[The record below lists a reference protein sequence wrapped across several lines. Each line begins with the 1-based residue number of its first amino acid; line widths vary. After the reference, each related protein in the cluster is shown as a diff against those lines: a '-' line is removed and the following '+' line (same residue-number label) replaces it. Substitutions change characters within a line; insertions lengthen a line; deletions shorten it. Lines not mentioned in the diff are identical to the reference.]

1 MKKRALAG
9 VAVLSAT
16 ALMVPG
22 VCLLPAFAAPDGSG
36 IVINEIYT
44 RGGSSG
50 STYTHK
56 YVELYNPSSA
66 AIDLSDLTLG
76 YSASHGK
83 NISSKVALSG
93 SLDAGAYLVVSAGS
107 NGSNGA
113 QLPEAATSPI
123 NLGAKGGIVV
133 LAPSSR
139 IDAALADPAT
149 AIDLVGYGNASVAE
163 GEAARVGSNSQMA
176 ANSASRIPNGADTN
190 NNAADF
196 SVVPATPGRAN
207 DDATPGQPDPGTQ
220 PQPGPSTGP
229 GTEPTTEPGTG
240 STSDPA
246 ALVTIAQIQGS
257 GQASPLAG
265 QEVTTRGVVTAAY
278 PEGGLNGAYIQTP
291 GVEHADAS
299 HGIFVYGAAAAQ
311 LEAGAYVEVR
321 GTVTEFYGL
330 TEINAAAITALEEKP
345 AAIEPVEIACNATAA
360 QREAVEGMLVRVTGP
375 LTVTN
380 NYATNQ
386 YGEVGLA
393 CGTQPLWQPS
403 ERFNPSEN
411 PEQIQAL
418 DAYNAA
424 NVLVL
429 DDGRSRAYF
438 GRNAQTNVPVPYLF
452 ADNEA
457 AQVGEAGA
465 AGEAG
470 NGGSAGRAAQAAPVR
485 VGAAATLQGALIMDF
500 RNNSWKLQPRF
511 PVTLEDGT
519 DRSTDVVTFENTR
532 AAAPGNLGGD
542 ISLASFNVLNYFTSL
557 GENEKGCRAY
567 TDREGNPIAANR
579 CKVRGAYTQES
590 FARQQTKIVRAI
602 NELDAS
608 VLGLQEIEN
617 TARVS
622 GGDRDTAVRALVEAL
637 NADAQAERWAYV
649 PSPAKVGE
657 NEDYIRLAFIYQK
670 DKVRAVGPSQILN
683 SEWYTGTARQPLA
696 QSFQA
701 VVDGEGLGPEFVV
714 ITNHFKSKG
723 SLSKKIAN
731 DEDVYQGNNNLLR
744 TKQAE
749 TLRDW
754 IAAEFADK
762 PVFVV
767 GDLNSYSKEDP
778 IRVFEKAG
786 YTNLHGHFQPDSY
799 TYQFSG
805 LVGSLDHVLANP
817 AAAKLA
823 TGGQVWNIN
832 SPESVA
838 LEYSRYNYNI
848 KNLWDESAF
857 RSSDHDPFKV
867 GLKVI
872 PEKEDPAPAPE
883 PTPTSPEPTAPEP
896 TQPAPEPTQPEPTQ
910 PEPTKPAPEPTAPE
924 PTTPAPEPTVPAPA
938 PTTGNMFYLSNTWQA
953 TVADLVFSY
962 GRAGDEVLVGDWDGD
977 GVDTFAVRRGNVFYV
992 KNSLASGEADSVFSY
1007 GRAGDEVLVGDWDG
1021 DGVDTFAVR
1030 RGNVFYVKNSL
1041 ASGEA
1046 DSVFSYGRAGDEVL
1060 VGDWDGD
1067 GVDTFAVRRGNVFY
1081 VKNSLASGAADTS
1094 FSYGR
1099 AGDATLAGDFD
1110 GDGRDTLSIR
1120 RGNTIHVNNSL
1131 VSGNADHTL
1140 PYGRVSDELFIGDW
1154 DGNGTDTPT
1163 VRR

>member
-56 YVELYNPSSA
+56 YVELYNPSSVA
-66 AIDLSDLTLG
+66 VDLSDLALG

-93 SLDAGAYLVVSAGS
+93 SLEAGAYLVVSAGS
-107 NGSNGA
+107 NGPNGS
-113 QLPEAATSPI
+113 QLPEGVTSPL

-176 ANSASRIPNGADTN
+176 ANSASRIPNGSDTN
-190 NNAADF
+190 NNSADF

-207 DDATPGQPDPGTQ
+207 DGATPGHPDPGTQ
-220 PQPGPSTGP
+220 PQPEPSTGP
-229 GTEPTTEPGTG
+229 GTDPTTDPGTG
-240 STSDPA
+240 TTSDPA
-246 ALVTIAQIQGS
+246 VPVPIAQIQGN

-291 GVEHADAS
+291 GVEHTDAS
-299 HGIFVYGAAAAQ
+299 HGIFVYGTAAAQ

-321 GTVTEFYGL
+321 GAVTEFYGL

-345 AAIEPVEIACNATAA
+345 AAPEPVEIACNATAA

-411 PEQIQAL
+411 PEQVQAL

-452 ADNEA
+452 ADNA
-457 AQVGEAGA
+457 
-465 AGEAG
+465 
-470 NGGSAGRAAQAAPVR
+470 SAKGVPVR
-485 VGAAATLQGALIMDF
+485 VGAAATLQGGLIMDF

-519 DRSTDVVTFENTR
+519 DRSTEVVTFENTR
-532 AAAPGNLGGD
+532 AGAPGKLDGD

-557 GENEKGCRAY
+557 GENEKGCRSY

-579 CKVRGAYTQES
+579 CKVRGAYTPES

-622 GGDRDTAVRALVEAL
+622 GGDRDTAVRELVAAL
-637 NADAQAERWAYV
+637 NADAKAERWAYV

-701 VVDGEGLGPEFVV
+701 VVDGEGVGPEFVV
-714 ITNHFKSKG
+714 IANHFKSKG

-778 IRVFEKAG
+778 IGVFEKAG
-786 YTNLHGHFQPDSY
+786 YTNLHAHFQPDTY

-832 SPESVA
+832 SPEAVA

-848 KNLWDESAF
+848 KDLWDESAF

-872 PEKEDPAPAPE
+872 PEQEDPAPV
-883 PTPTSPEPTAPEP
+883 PTP

-910 PEPTKPAPEPTAPE
+910 PEPEPTSPEPSAPEPTRPAPEPTRPE
-924 PTTPAPEPTVPAPA
+924 PTSEPAPVPAPTSEPAPA
-938 PTTGNMFYLSNTWQA
+938 PAPSTGNMFYLSNNWQT

-992 KNSLASGEADSVFSY
+992 KNSLASGVADAVFSY
-1007 GRAGDEVLVGDWDG
+1007 GRV
-1021 DGVDTFAVR
+1021 
-1030 RGNVFYVKNSL
+1030 
-1041 ASGEA
+1041 
-1046 DSVFSYGRAGDEVL
+1046 GDEVL

-1081 VKNSLASGAADTS
+1081 VKNSLASGAADAS

-1099 AGDATLAGDFD
+1099 TSDTTLAGDFN

-1131 VSGNADHTL
+1131 TSGNADYAL
-1140 PYGRVSDELFIGDW
+1140 PYGRVSDELFMGDW

>member
-22 VCLLPAFAAPDGSG
+22 VSLLPAFAAPDGSG

-220 PQPGPSTGP
+220 PQPEPGAGP

-240 STSDPA
+240 TGSEPA
-246 ALVTIAQIQGS
+246 ASVTIAQIQGS
-257 GQASPLAG
+257 GQVSPLAG

-291 GVEHADAS
+291 GVDHTDAS
-299 HGIFVYGAAAAQ
+299 HGIFVYGAEAAQ
-311 LEAGAYVEVR
+311 LQAGTYVEVR

-838 LEYSRYNYNI
+838 LEYSRYNYNV

-883 PTPTSPEPTAPEP
+883 PTPTTPEPTAPEP
-896 TQPAPEPTQPEPTQ
+896 TQPAPEPTPT
-910 PEPTKPAPEPTAPE
+910 TPEPTAPE
-924 PTTPAPEPTVPAPA
+924 PTTPEPTAPAPEPTQPAPEPTPTTPEPTAPEPTTPAPA

-962 GRAGDEVLVGDWDGD
+962 GRARDEVLVGDWDGDGVDTFAVRRGNVFYVKNSLASGAADSVFSYGRVGDEVLVGDWDGD

-992 KNSLASGEADSVFSY
+992 KNSLASGEADRVFSY
-1007 GRAGDEVLVGDWDG
+1007 GRVGDEVLVGDWDG

-1041 ASGEA
+1041 A
-1046 DSVFSYGRAGDEVL
+1046 
-1060 VGDWDGD
+1060 
-1067 GVDTFAVRRGNVFY
+1067 
-1081 VKNSLASGAADTS
+1081 
-1094 FSYGR
+1094 
-1099 AGDATLAGDFD
+1099 
-1110 GDGRDTLSIR
+1110 
-1120 RGNTIHVNNSL
+1120 
-1131 VSGNADHTL
+1131 
-1140 PYGRVSDELFIGDW
+1140 
-1154 DGNGTDTPT
+1154 
-1163 VRR
+1163 

>member
-22 VCLLPAFAAPDGSG
+22 VSLLPAFAAPDGSG

-107 NGSNGA
+107 NGSNGV

-133 LAPSSR
+133 LAPLSR

-424 NVLVL
+424 NVLVV

-452 ADNEA
+452 ADN
-457 AQVGEAGA
+457 A
-465 AGEAG
+465 AGD
-470 NGGSAGRAAQAAPVR
+470 AAQAAPVR
-485 VGAAATLQGALIMDF
+485 VGAAATLQGGLIMDF

-519 DRSTDVVTFENTR
+519 DRSTEVVTFENTR

-579 CKVRGAYTQES
+579 CKVRGAYTPES
-590 FARQQTKIVRAI
+590 FARQQSKIVRAI
-602 NELDAS
+602 NELDAT

-622 GGDRDTAVRALVEAL
+622 GGDRDTAVRALVAAL

-701 VVDGEGLGPEFVV
+701 IVDGEGVGPEFVV

-1041 ASGEA
+1041 ASG
-1046 DSVFSYGRAGDEVL
+1046 
-1060 VGDWDGD
+1060 
-1067 GVDTFAVRRGNVFY
+1067 
-1081 VKNSLASGAADTS
+1081 AADTS

>member
-9 VAVLSAT
+9 VALLSAT

-22 VCLLPAFAAPDGSG
+22 VSLLPAFAAPDGSG

-107 NGSNGA
+107 NGSNGV

-424 NVLVL
+424 NVLVV

-452 ADNEA
+452 ADN
-457 AQVGEAGA
+457 A
-465 AGEAG
+465 AGD
-470 NGGSAGRAAQAAPVR
+470 AAQAAPVR
-485 VGAAATLQGALIMDF
+485 VGAAATLQGGLIMDF

-519 DRSTDVVTFENTR
+519 DRSTEVVTFENTR

-579 CKVRGAYTQES
+579 CKVRGAYTPES
-590 FARQQTKIVRAI
+590 FARQQSKIVRAI
-602 NELDAS
+602 NELDAT

-622 GGDRDTAVRALVEAL
+622 GGDRDTAVRALVAAL

-701 VVDGEGLGPEFVV
+701 IVDGEGVGPEFVV

-1041 ASGEA
+1041 ASG
-1046 DSVFSYGRAGDEVL
+1046 
-1060 VGDWDGD
+1060 
-1067 GVDTFAVRRGNVFY
+1067 
-1081 VKNSLASGAADTS
+1081 AADTS

>member
-22 VCLLPAFAAPDGSG
+22 VSLLPAFAAPDGSG

-107 NGSNGA
+107 NGSNGV

-424 NVLVL
+424 NVLVV

-452 ADNEA
+452 ADN
-457 AQVGEAGA
+457 A
-465 AGEAG
+465 AGD
-470 NGGSAGRAAQAAPVR
+470 AAQAAPVR
-485 VGAAATLQGALIMDF
+485 VGAAATLQGGLIMDF

-519 DRSTDVVTFENTR
+519 DRSTEVVTFENTR

-579 CKVRGAYTQES
+579 CKVRGAYTPES
-590 FARQQTKIVRAI
+590 FARQQSKIVRAI
-602 NELDAS
+602 NELDAT

-622 GGDRDTAVRALVEAL
+622 GGDRDTAVRALVAAL

-701 VVDGEGLGPEFVV
+701 IVDGEGVGPEFVV

-786 YTNLHGHFQPDSY
+786 YTNLHGHFRPDSY

-1041 ASGEA
+1041 ASG
-1046 DSVFSYGRAGDEVL
+1046 
-1060 VGDWDGD
+1060 
-1067 GVDTFAVRRGNVFY
+1067 
-1081 VKNSLASGAADTS
+1081 AADTS

>member
-1 MKKRALAG
+1 M
-9 VAVLSAT
+9 
-16 ALMVPG
+16 
-22 VCLLPAFAAPDGSG
+22 
-36 IVINEIYT
+36 
-44 RGGSSG
+44 
-50 STYTHK
+50 
-56 YVELYNPSSA
+56 
-66 AIDLSDLTLG
+66 
-76 YSASHGK
+76 
-83 NISSKVALSG
+83 
-93 SLDAGAYLVVSAGS
+93 
-107 NGSNGA
+107 
-113 QLPEAATSPI
+113 
-123 NLGAKGGIVV
+123 
-133 LAPSSR
+133 
-139 IDAALADPAT
+139 
-149 AIDLVGYGNASVAE
+149 
-163 GEAARVGSNSQMA
+163 
-176 ANSASRIPNGADTN
+176 
-190 NNAADF
+190 
-196 SVVPATPGRAN
+196 
-207 DDATPGQPDPGTQ
+207 
-220 PQPGPSTGP
+220 
-229 GTEPTTEPGTG
+229 
-240 STSDPA
+240 
-246 ALVTIAQIQGS
+246 
-257 GQASPLAG
+257 
-265 QEVTTRGVVTAAY
+265 
-278 PEGGLNGAYIQTP
+278 
-291 GVEHADAS
+291 
-299 HGIFVYGAAAAQ
+299 
-311 LEAGAYVEVR
+311 EVR
-321 GTVTEFYGL
+321 GTVTEFHGL

-411 PEQIQAL
+411 PEQVRAL

-452 ADNEA
+452 ADNA
-457 AQVGEAGA
+457 AGA
-465 AGEAG
+465 
-470 NGGSAGRAAQAAPVR
+470 AAQAAPVR
-485 VGAAATLQGALIMDF
+485 VGAAATLHGGLIMDF

-519 DRSTDVVTFENTR
+519 DRSTEVVTFENTR

-542 ISLASFNVLNYFTSL
+542 ISLASFNVLNYFSSL

-579 CKVRGAYTQES
+579 CKVRGAYSPES

-622 GGDRDTAVRALVEAL
+622 GGDRDTAVRALVAAL

-701 VVDGEGLGPEFVV
+701 VVDGEGVGPEFVV

-723 SLSKKIAN
+723 SLSKRIAN

-805 LVGSLDHVLANP
+805 LVGSLDHVLVNP

-838 LEYSRYNYNI
+838 LEYSRYNYNV

-883 PTPTSPEPTAPEP
+883 PTPTQPEPTAPEPTAPEP
-896 TQPAPEPTQPEPTQ
+896 TQPAPTPTQPEPT
-910 PEPTKPAPEPTAPE
+910 APEPTQPE
-924 PTTPAPEPTVPAPA
+924 PTTPAPEPTAPAPEPTQPEPTTPAPA

-992 KNSLASGEADSVFSY
+992 KNSLASGAADRVFSY
-1007 GRAGDEVLVGDWDG
+1007 GRVG
-1021 DGVDTFAVR
+1021 
-1030 RGNVFYVKNSL
+1030 N
-1041 ASGEA
+1041 
-1046 DSVFSYGRAGDEVL
+1046 EVL

-1081 VKNSLASGAADTS
+1081 VKNSLASGAADTV

-1099 AGDATLAGDFD
+1099 ASDATLAGDFD

-1131 VSGNADHTL
+1131 VSGNADYAL

-1154 DGNGTDTPT
+1154 DSNGTDTPT

>member
-66 AIDLSDLTLG
+66 AIDLSDLVLG

-83 NISSKVALSG
+83 SISSKVALSG

-139 IDAALADPAT
+139 IDAALVDPAT

-163 GEAARVGSNSQMA
+163 GEVARVGSNSQMA

-207 DDATPGQPDPGTQ
+207 DDATPSQPDPGTQ

-229 GTEPTTEPGTG
+229 GTEPTTDPGTG
-240 STSDPA
+240 SASDSA
-246 ALVTIAQIQGS
+246 APVTIAQIQGS

-291 GVEHADAS
+291 GVEHTDAS

-330 TEINAAAITALEEKP
+330 TEINAGAITALEEKP

-424 NVLVL
+424 NVLVV

-452 ADNEA
+452 ADNA
-457 AQVGEAGA
+457 AGA
-465 AGEAG
+465 
-470 NGGSAGRAAQAAPVR
+470 AAQAAPVR
-485 VGAAATLQGALIMDF
+485 VGAAATLQGGIIMDF

-519 DRSTDVVTFENTR
+519 DRSTEVVTFENTR

-579 CKVRGAYTQES
+579 CKVRGAYSPES

-602 NELDAS
+602 NELDAT

-622 GGDRDTAVRALVEAL
+622 GGDRDTAVRTLVAAL

-670 DKVRAVGPSQILN
+670 DKVRAVGPSQIPN

-701 VVDGEGLGPEFVV
+701 IVDGEGVGPEFVV

-872 PEKEDPAPAPE
+872 PEKETPAPE
-883 PTPTSPEPTAPEP
+883 PTPTQPEPTAPEPTTPEPTSPEPTAPEP
-896 TQPAPEPTQPEPTQ
+896 TQPEPTAPEPTTPAPTPTSPEPTVPEPMQ
-910 PEPTKPAPEPTAPE
+910 PEPTKPAPEPTQ
-924 PTTPAPEPTVPAPA
+924 PA

-992 KNSLASGEADSVFSY
+992 KNSLASGAADTVFSY
-1007 GRAGDEVLVGDWDG
+1007 GRV
-1021 DGVDTFAVR
+1021 
-1030 RGNVFYVKNSL
+1030 
-1041 ASGEA
+1041 
-1046 DSVFSYGRAGDEVL
+1046 
-1060 VGDWDGD
+1060 
-1067 GVDTFAVRRGNVFY
+1067 
-1081 VKNSLASGAADTS
+1081 
-1094 FSYGR
+1094 
-1099 AGDATLAGDFD
+1099 GDATLAGDFD
-1110 GDGRDTLSIR
+1110 GDGRDTFSIR

-1131 VSGNADHTL
+1131 VSGNADYAL

>member
-22 VCLLPAFAAPDGSG
+22 VSLLPAFAAPDGSG

-107 NGSNGA
+107 NGSNGV

-424 NVLVL
+424 NVLVV

-452 ADNEA
+452 ADN
-457 AQVGEAGA
+457 A
-465 AGEAG
+465 AGD
-470 NGGSAGRAAQAAPVR
+470 AAQAAPVR
-485 VGAAATLQGALIMDF
+485 VGAAATLQGGLIMDF
-500 RNNSWKLQPRF
+500 RNNSWKLKPRF

-519 DRSTDVVTFENTR
+519 DRSTEVVTFENTR

-579 CKVRGAYTQES
+579 CKVRGAYTPES
-590 FARQQTKIVRAI
+590 FARQQSKIVRAI
-602 NELDAS
+602 NELDAT

-622 GGDRDTAVRALVEAL
+622 GGDRDTAVRALVAAL

-701 VVDGEGLGPEFVV
+701 IVDGEGVGPEFVV

-1041 ASGEA
+1041 ASG
-1046 DSVFSYGRAGDEVL
+1046 
-1060 VGDWDGD
+1060 
-1067 GVDTFAVRRGNVFY
+1067 
-1081 VKNSLASGAADTS
+1081 AADTS

>member
-22 VCLLPAFAAPDGSG
+22 VSLLPAFAAPDGSG

-107 NGSNGA
+107 NGSNGV

-424 NVLVL
+424 NVLVV

-452 ADNEA
+452 ADN
-457 AQVGEAGA
+457 A
-465 AGEAG
+465 AGD
-470 NGGSAGRAAQAAPVR
+470 AAQAAPVR
-485 VGAAATLQGALIMDF
+485 VGAAATLQGGLIMDF

-519 DRSTDVVTFENTR
+519 DRSTEVVTFENTR

-579 CKVRGAYTQES
+579 CKVRGAYTPES
-590 FARQQTKIVRAI
+590 FARQQSKIVRAI
-602 NELDAS
+602 NELDAT

-622 GGDRDTAVRALVEAL
+622 GGDRDTAVRALVAAL

-683 SEWYTGTARQPLA
+683 SEWYTGPARQPLA

-701 VVDGEGLGPEFVV
+701 IVDGEGVGPEFVV

-1041 ASGEA
+1041 ASG
-1046 DSVFSYGRAGDEVL
+1046 
-1060 VGDWDGD
+1060 
-1067 GVDTFAVRRGNVFY
+1067 
-1081 VKNSLASGAADTS
+1081 AADTS

>member
-22 VCLLPAFAAPDGSG
+22 VSLLPAFAAPDGSG

-107 NGSNGA
+107 NGSNGV

-424 NVLVL
+424 NVLVV

-452 ADNEA
+452 ADN
-457 AQVGEAGA
+457 A
-465 AGEAG
+465 AGD
-470 NGGSAGRAAQAAPVR
+470 AAQAAPVR
-485 VGAAATLQGALIMDF
+485 VGAAATLQGGLIMDF

-519 DRSTDVVTFENTR
+519 DRSTEVVTFENTR

-579 CKVRGAYTQES
+579 CKVRGAYTPES
-590 FARQQTKIVRAI
+590 FARQQSKIVRAI
-602 NELDAS
+602 NELDAT

-622 GGDRDTAVRALVEAL
+622 GGDRDTAVRALVAAL

-701 VVDGEGLGPEFVV
+701 IVDGEGVGPEFVV

-1041 ASGEA
+1041 ASG
-1046 DSVFSYGRAGDEVL
+1046 
-1060 VGDWDGD
+1060 
-1067 GVDTFAVRRGNVFY
+1067 
-1081 VKNSLASGAADTS
+1081 AADTS

>member
-9 VAVLSAT
+9 VAVLSST

-22 VCLLPAFAAPDGSG
+22 VSLLPAFATPDGSG

-50 STYTHK
+50 ATYTHK

-93 SLDAGAYLVVSAGS
+93 SLEAGAYLVVSAGS
-107 NGSNGA
+107 NGSNGV
-113 QLPEAATSPI
+113 QLPEGVTSPI

-207 DDATPGQPDPGTQ
+207 DDAAPIQPDPGAQ
-220 PQPGPSTGP
+220 PQPGPSTDP
-229 GTEPTTEPGTG
+229 GTDPTTEPGTG
-240 STSDPA
+240 SASDPA
-246 ALVTIAQIQGS
+246 APVTIAQIQGS
-257 GQASPLAG
+257 GQASPLVG

-291 GVEHADAS
+291 GVEYTDAS
-299 HGIFVYGAAAAQ
+299 HGIFIYGAAAAQ
-311 LEAGAYVEVR
+311 LAAGAYVEVR
-321 GTVTEFYGL
+321 GTVTEFHGL

-411 PEQIQAL
+411 PEQVRAL

-452 ADNEA
+452 ADNA
-457 AQVGEAGA
+457 AGA
-465 AGEAG
+465 
-470 NGGSAGRAAQAAPVR
+470 AAQAAPVR
-485 VGAAATLQGALIMDF
+485 VGAAATLHGGLIMDF

-519 DRSTDVVTFENTR
+519 DRSTEVVTFENTR

-542 ISLASFNVLNYFTSL
+542 ISLASFNVLNYFSSL

-579 CKVRGAYTQES
+579 CKVRGAYSPES

-622 GGDRDTAVRALVEAL
+622 GGDRDTAVRALVAAL
-637 NADAQAERWAYV
+637 NADARAERWAYV

-701 VVDGEGLGPEFVV
+701 VVDGEGVGPEFVV

-805 LVGSLDHVLANP
+805 LVGSLDHVLANT

-838 LEYSRYNYNI
+838 LEYSRYNYNV
-848 KNLWDESAF
+848 KDLWDESAF

-867 GLKVI
+867 GLKMI
-872 PEKEDPAPAPE
+872 PEQEDPAPAPE
-883 PTPTSPEPTAPEP
+883 PTPTKPEPTAPEP
-896 TQPAPEPTQPEPTQ
+896 TQQ
-910 PEPTKPAPEPTAPE
+910 EPTKPTPEPSSPE
-924 PTTPAPEPTVPAPA
+924 PMPTPA

-962 GRAGDEVLVGDWDGD
+962 GRADDEVLVGDWDGD

-992 KNSLASGEADSVFSY
+992 KNSLV
-1007 GRAGDEVLVGDWDG
+1007 
-1021 DGVDTFAVR
+1021 
-1030 RGNVFYVKNSL
+1030 
-1041 ASGEA
+1041 
-1046 DSVFSYGRAGDEVL
+1046 
-1060 VGDWDGD
+1060 
-1067 GVDTFAVRRGNVFY
+1067 
-1081 VKNSLASGAADTS
+1081 SGAADTS

-1131 VSGNADHTL
+1131 VSGNADYAL
-1140 PYGRVSDELFIGDW
+1140 PYGRVSDDLFIGDW

>member
-22 VCLLPAFAAPDGSG
+22 VSLLPAFAAPDGSG

-107 NGSNGA
+107 NGSNGV

-424 NVLVL
+424 NVLVV

-452 ADNEA
+452 ADN
-457 AQVGEAGA
+457 A
-465 AGEAG
+465 AGD
-470 NGGSAGRAAQAAPVR
+470 AAQAAPVR
-485 VGAAATLQGALIMDF
+485 VGAAATLQGGLIMDF

-519 DRSTDVVTFENTR
+519 DRSTEVVTFENTR

-579 CKVRGAYTQES
+579 CKVRGAYTPES
-590 FARQQTKIVRAI
+590 FARQQSKIVRAI
-602 NELDAS
+602 NELDAT

-622 GGDRDTAVRALVEAL
+622 GGDRDTAVRALVAAL

-701 VVDGEGLGPEFVV
+701 IVDGEGVGPEFVV

-848 KNLWDESAF
+848 KNLWDEGAF

-1041 ASGEA
+1041 ASG
-1046 DSVFSYGRAGDEVL
+1046 
-1060 VGDWDGD
+1060 
-1067 GVDTFAVRRGNVFY
+1067 
-1081 VKNSLASGAADTS
+1081 AADTS